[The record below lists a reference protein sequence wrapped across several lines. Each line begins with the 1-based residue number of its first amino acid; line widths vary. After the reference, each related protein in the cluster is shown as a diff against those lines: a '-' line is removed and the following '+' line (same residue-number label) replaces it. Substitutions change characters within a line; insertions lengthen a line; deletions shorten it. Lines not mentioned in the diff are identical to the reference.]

1 MMPLPVGD
9 TGRGGRAMA
18 LRIRNEVVVTVAAG
32 LCWALLVLLLA
43 G

>member
-1 MMPLPVGD
+1 
-9 TGRGGRAMA
+9 MA